1 MTDPR
6 DSAPRGTARPSI
18 ATLVGATVL
27 IASLSA
33 AAGWMMHA
41 GRPGQPP
48 ASTLPAQLALAP
60 GETVVAPTPVP
71 AIKPAP
77 VLSPAGPDAAAYL
90 AQPQVQA
97 VAQPQPER
105 QPQPPVKRQPPAAAP
120 QGKAMGSGTAAAQP
134 LRTRPAA
141 VCETCGSVEGVREVQ
156 RKGEANGVG
165 AVAGGVIGGL
175 LGNQVGSGNGRK
187 AMTVVGAVGGG
198 LAGHEIEKRVRAET
212 VYEVR
217 VRMDD
222 GRLRTFTQKTAPQ
235 PGARVRVEGGTLR
248 SVAAPAHDEGD
259 RT

>member
-1 MTDPR
+1 MTEPR
-6 DSAPRGTARPSI
+6 DTALRGAARPSI
-18 ATLVGATVL
+18 AALVGAAVL

-41 GRPGQPP
+41 ARPGQPP
-48 ASTLPAQLALAP
+48 ASALPAQLALAP
-60 GETVVAPTPVP
+60 GEAVVAPTPAP
-71 AIKPAP
+71 AAKPAP
-77 VLSPAGPDAAAYL
+77 VLSEGGRDGAAAL
-90 AQPQVQA
+90 APQS
-97 VAQPQPER
+97 P
-105 QPQPPVKRQPPAAAP
+105 QPQPPVKREPAAATR
-120 QGKAMGSGTAAAQP
+120 QAHATGSGTEAAQS

-141 VCETCGSVEGVREVQ
+141 VCETCGTVEGVREVQ

-198 LAGHEIEKRVRAET
+198 FAGHEIEKRVRAET

-222 GRLRTFTQKTAPQ
+222 GRLRTLTQKSAPQ

-248 SVAAPAHDEGD
+248 TVSARDERD